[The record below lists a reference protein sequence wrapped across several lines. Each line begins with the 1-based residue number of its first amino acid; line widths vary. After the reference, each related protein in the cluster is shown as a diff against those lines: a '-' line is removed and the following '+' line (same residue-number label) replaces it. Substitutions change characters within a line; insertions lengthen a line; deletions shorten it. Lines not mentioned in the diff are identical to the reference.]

1 MTMVKILKIWRVWP
15 VSNIEFKCIQNIQ
28 LIVILEIVAYGMK
41 LFLYIRTH
49 MWKHHCSF

>member
-28 LIVILEIVAYGMK
+28 LVILEVDAYGMK